1 MREISDVKEISDIIK
16 AFDTAQA
23 QGKQTALAT
32 VVHVDGSSYRQ
43 AGARML
49 VTDEGQ
55 LTGAISGGC
64 LEGDAL
70 RKALL
75 VMSQQK
81 PMLVTYDTSDEDD
94 AKLGVGLGCN
104 GIIHILIEPISAE
117 NNAINLLKKIVSKRQ
132 KAVLLTVFDME
143 NRKSNQPGTCFVY
156 SENDESA
163 GQITPEFLQLILLAD
178 AKQALQ
184 QQVST
189 TKKYTTEAESFTVFT
204 EYLQPPVSL
213 VIIGGGNDVM
223 PMVEMANILGWHTTV
238 VDGRTNY
245 ATAARFPTANK
256 VLVSKPDKVLE
267 QISIDEQTVFAL
279 MTHNYNYDFA
289 MLRQLINTKVVYTGI
304 LGPRKKMERMMSEL
318 QAEGITLTK
327 EQLSSIYSPVG
338 LNIGAETAEE
348 IALSILAEIKAVL
361 SQRKGGSLRDELTP
375 IHQREK
381 QEIKEIPIR

>member
-1 MREISDVKEISDIIK
+1 LREISAVKEIQDIIK
-16 AFDTAQA
+16 AFDMAQQ
-23 QGKQTALAT
+23 QGRQTALAT

-104 GIIHILIEPISAE
+104 GIIHILIEPIDASIE
-117 NNAINLLKKIVSKRQ
+117 NNAINLLKKIIAKRQ

-143 NRKSNQPGTCFVY
+143 DRKGNQPGTCFVY
-156 SENDESA
+156 NENDESA
-163 GQITPEFLQLILLAD
+163 GQVDPSFLRLVLQAD

-189 TKKYTTEAESFTVFT
+189 TKKYTAEAESFTVFS
-204 EYLQPPVSL
+204 EYIQPPVSL

-223 PMVEMANILGWHTTV
+223 PMVQMANILGWHTTV
-238 VDGRTNY
+238 VDGRANY

-256 VLVSKPDKVLE
+256 VLISKPDKVLE
-267 QISIDEQTVFAL
+267 QITIDEQTVFAL
-279 MTHNYNYDFA
+279 MTHNYNYDLA
-289 MLRQLINTKVVYTGI
+289 MLKQLVNTKVVYTGV

-318 QAEGITLTK
+318 DVTLTK

-348 IALSILAEIKAVL
+348 IALSVLAEIKAVL
-361 SQRKGGSLRDELTP
+361 AQRQGGSLRNELTP

-381 QEIKEIPIR
+381 QEIKEITIR

>member
-1 MREISDVKEISDIIK
+1 MKEIQDIIK
-16 AFDTAQA
+16 AYDTAREN
-23 QGKQTALAT
+23 GRQTALAT

-104 GIIHILIEPISAE
+104 GIIHILIEPIVASHS
-117 NNAINLLKKIVSKRQ
+117 NHPINLLKKIVAQRQ

-143 NRKSNQPGTCFVY
+143 DRKGIQPGTSFLY
-156 SENDESA
+156 SENGEMS
-163 GQITPEFLQLILLAD
+163 GTISPGFLQIVLTAD
-178 AKQALQ
+178 AKQVLQ
-184 QQVST
+184 QQRSS
-189 TKKYTTEAESFTVFT
+189 TKKYTAETDSYTAFAEFI
-204 EYLQPPVSL
+204 QSPVSL
-213 VIIGGGNDVM
+213 VIVGGGNDVM
-223 PMVEMANILGWHTTV
+223 PLVQMAGILGWHTTV
-238 VDGRTNY
+238 IDGRANY
-245 ATAARFPTANK
+245 ATVARFPTASR
-256 VLVSKPDKVLE
+256 VLISKPEKVLE

-279 MTHNYNYDFA
+279 MTHNYNYDLA
-289 MLRQLINTKVVYTGI
+289 MLRRLVDTKVLYTGV

-318 QAEGITLTK
+318 EAEGVKLTK
-327 EQLSSIYSPVG
+327 EQLSRVYSPVG

-361 SQRKGGSLRDELTP
+361 SQREGGSLRNELTP
-375 IHQREK
+375 IHERGG
-381 QEIKEIPIR
+381 QEIREVTIK

>member
-1 MREISDVKEISDIIK
+1 MKEIKDIIN
-16 AFDTAQA
+16 AFDIAQA
-23 QGKQTALAT
+23 SGRQTALAT

-104 GIIHILIEPISAE
+104 GIIHILIEPIDPLDE
-117 NNAINLLKKIVSKRQ
+117 NNVISLLRKMLAQRQ
-132 KAVLLTVFDME
+132 KAVLLTIFDMQ
-143 NRKSNQPGTCFVY
+143 NRKGDQPGTCFVLG
-156 SENDESA
+156 ENGETA
-163 GQITPEFLQLILLAD
+163 GHINPAFLQLVLMAD

-184 QQVST
+184 HQVST
-189 TKKYTTEAESFTVFT
+189 TKKYSAETESYNVFT
-204 EYLQPPVSL
+204 EFIQPPVSL

-223 PMVEMANILGWHTTV
+223 PLVQMADVLGWHTTV
-238 VDGRTNY
+238 VDGRANY
-245 ATAARFPTANK
+245 ATVARFPNAGR
-256 VLVSKPDKVLE
+256 VVVSKPDMVLNHVT
-267 QISIDEQTVFAL
+267 IDEQTVFLL
-279 MTHNYNYDFA
+279 MTHNYNYDMA
-289 MLRQLINTKVVYTGI
+289 MLRQLVNTKVIYTGM
-304 LGPRKKMERMMSEL
+304 LGPRKKMDRMMSEL
-318 QAEGITLTK
+318 QAEGISLTK
-327 EQLSSIYSPVG
+327 EQLSRIYSPVG

-348 IALSILAEIKAVL
+348 IALSVLSEIKAVL
-361 SQRKGGSLRDELTP
+361 SQRNGASLRNEITP
-375 IHQREK
+375 IHERGK
-381 QEIKEIPIR
+381 QEIREIKI